1 MRYIRRIIPIA
12 AALLCLLIF
21 AVPVLL
27 YARKASEN
35 DLPLLLGGALGVFL
49 AGDIA
54 GLLLNNYLLKK
65 LPPERYRR
73 LAYLTAAAGVLLLV
87 IAAVILL
94 LRFGSQQGII

>member
-12 AALLCLLIF
+12 AALLCLLIY

-27 YARKASEN
+27 YARKAVEKN
-35 DLPLLLGGALGVFL
+35 LPLLLGGALSVFL

>member
-12 AALLCLLIF
+12 AALLCLLIY

-27 YARKASEN
+27 YARKASEKN
-35 DLPLLLGGALGVFL
+35 LPLLLGGALGVFL

-73 LAYLTAAAGVLLLV
+73 LAYLTAAVFVLLLI

>member
-12 AALLCLLIF
+12 AALLCLLIY

-27 YARKASEN
+27 YARKAVEKN
-35 DLPLLLGGALGVFL
+35 LPLLLGGALGVFL

-94 LRFGSQQGII
+94 LRFGSQLGLI

>member
-12 AALLCLLIF
+12 AALLCLLIY

-27 YARKASEN
+27 YARKASEKN
-35 DLPLLLGGALGVFL
+35 LPLLLGGALGVFL

-73 LAYLTAAAGVLLLV
+73 LAYLTAAAGVLLPV

>member
-12 AALLCLLIF
+12 AALLCLLIY

-27 YARKASEN
+27 YARKASEKN
-35 DLPLLLGGALGVFL
+35 LPLLLGGALGVFL
-49 AGDIA
+49 AGHIA
-54 GLLLNNYLLKK
+54 GIFLNNYLLKK
-65 LPPERYRR
+65 LPPKRYRR

-94 LRFGSQQGII
+94 LHFGSQQGII

>member
-12 AALLCLLIF
+12 AALLCLLIY

-27 YARKASEN
+27 YARKAVEKN
-35 DLPLLLGGALGVFL
+35 LPLLLGGALGVFL

-73 LAYLTAAAGVLLLV
+73 LAYLTAAVCLLLLI
-87 IAAVILL
+87 IAAGILL

>member
-12 AALLCLLIF
+12 AALLCLLI
-21 AVPVLL
+21 
-27 YARKASEN
+27 YALPALICARRASEK

-73 LAYLTAAAGVLLLV
+73 LAYLTAAAGVLLLI